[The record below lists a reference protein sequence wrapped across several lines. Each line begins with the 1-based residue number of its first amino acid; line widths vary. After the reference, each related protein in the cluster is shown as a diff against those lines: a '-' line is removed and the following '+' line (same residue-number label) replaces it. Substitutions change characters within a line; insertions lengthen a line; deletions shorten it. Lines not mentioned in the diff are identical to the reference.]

1 MCVPTLPASTLFL
14 YVISRPQTR
23 SRRPASRR
31 LPNTKEKN
39 EQPAAG
45 LQHELDQLSINALR
59 FLAVDAVQKA
69 NSGHPGA
76 PLACA
81 PIAYLLYH
89 KVMKHDP
96 SDPKWIDRDRFVL
109 SNGHA
114 SALLYGSLHLS
125 GYDLPMSQLEQFRQ
139 WGSHTP
145 GHPEYGDTPGVEVT
159 TGPLGQGFGM
169 AVGIATAEKHLA
181 AIYNRDTYNI
191 VDHFTY
197 VLCGDGDMMEG
208 ISHETA
214 SLAGTLGLGKLI
226 VFYDDNL
233 ISLDGPTEL
242 SFTENVNMRFE
253 AYNWHVQFVP
263 DGNDL
268 VALEDAIL
276 AAKAETTRPSLI
288 NVRTIIGYG
297 SPKAGTN
304 KVHGEALGVEAV
316 KATKKNLGWPEDK
329 TFYVPDE
336 ARANWDKAKLRG
348 KDFKAAWEAEFAE
361 YAKAYPEPAAEFKRV
376 ISAKLAD
383 GWEKTIPVFPT
394 EKPIATRNAGQTVM
408 NAIEK
413 VVPELFGGAADLTA
427 STKTIFK
434 DSPSFHVDPTGRN
447 VFFGVREFGMCA
459 MVNGMAAHGGII
471 PFGSTFFVFS
481 DYARSA
487 IRMAALMGVH
497 SLFVFTHDS
506 VGLGEDGP
514 THQPIEHLM
523 SLRAIPQ
530 LTDFR
535 PADANETAACWQ
547 LALERKSPSFMAL
560 SRQDLPVLDNEKY
573 KIREGVKH
581 GAYALDATGKD
592 IILIATGSEVSVI
605 IKAAAELKAA
615 GINATVVSMPSFR
628 IFDEQD
634 QSYKDQLFPESTPK
648 VSLEAGATM
657 GWYKYVGHNGTVI
670 GIDRFGASAPG
681 AIALDKLGINVAHV
695 VDAAKKLVKK

>member
-1 MCVPTLPASTLFL
+1 MS
-14 YVISRPQTR
+14 
-23 SRRPASRR
+23 
-31 LPNTKEKN
+31 
-39 EQPAAG
+39 EQ
-45 LQHELDQLSINALR
+45 QDSKQQELDQLSINALR
-59 FLAVDAVQKA
+59 FLAVDAVEKA
-69 NSGHPGA
+69 KSGHPGA
-76 PLACA
+76 PLGCS

-89 KVMKHDP
+89 KVMRHDP
-96 SDPKWIDRDRFVL
+96 ADPKWINRDRFVL

-139 WGSHTP
+139 WGSRTP
-145 GHPEYGDTPGVEVT
+145 GHPEYGETPGVEVT

-181 AIYNRDTYNI
+181 AVYNRDEFKI
-191 VDHFTY
+191 VDHHTY
-197 VLCGDGDMMEG
+197 VLCGDGDLMEG

-242 SFTENVNMRFE
+242 SFTEDVSKRFE
-253 AYNWHVQFVP
+253 AYHWHVQHVA

-268 VALEDAIL
+268 VAIEKAI
-276 AAKAETTRPSLI
+276 ASAKAETTRPSFI
-288 NVRTIIGYG
+288 RVRTVIGYG

-304 KVHGEALGVEAV
+304 KAHGEALGAEAV

-336 ARANWDKAKLRG
+336 ARANWEKAKPKG
-348 KDFKAAWEAEFAE
+348 KKEHEAWT
-361 YAKAYPEPAAEFKRV
+361 AKFEQYKKTYPEPAAEFERV
-376 ISAKLAD
+376 VAGKLTD
-383 GWEKTIPVFPT
+383 GWEKKIPTFPT
-394 EKPIATRNAGQTVM
+394 EKPMATRNAGQAVM
-408 NAIEK
+408 QAIEN
-413 VVPELFGGAADLTA
+413 VVPELFGGAADLTT

-434 DSPSFHVDPTGRN
+434 DSPSFHVDPKGRN
-447 VFFGVREFGMCA
+447 VFFGVREFGMMA
-459 MVNGMAAHGGII
+459 MVNGMAAHGGLI

-481 DYARSA
+481 DYCRPALRLS
-487 IRMAALMGVH
+487 ALMGVH

-523 SLRAIPQ
+523 SLRMIPHF
-530 LTDFR
+530 TDFR

-560 SRQDLPVLDNEKY
+560 SRQDLPVLDAAKAQAGARN
-573 KIREGVKH
+573 
-581 GAYALDATGKD
+581 GAYELSSNGKD

-605 IKAAAELKAA
+605 VKAAEELKAG
-615 GINATVVSMPSFR
+615 GINATVVSMPSFK
-628 IFDEQD
+628 IYDEQSD
-634 QSYKDQLFPESTPK
+634 AYKNGLLPGSTPK
-648 VSLEAGATM
+648 LAVEAGATL
-657 GWYKYVGHNGTVI
+657 GWYKYIGSNGAVI
-670 GIDRFGASAPG
+670 GIDRFGGSAPG
-681 AIALDKLGINVAHV
+681 AIALDKLGINVANV
-695 VDAAKKLVKK
+695 VEHAKKLLKK